1 MARRWLLV
9 PVMAMAVGACASDR
23 ASDAPEPSASA
34 SKPDIELAPDSETI
48 AGQVPPG
55 ATLGTLL
62 VRHDLISADVEGML
76 AAIEGM
82 FDVRR
87 IRAGQPYL
95 LERAF
100 DRQARRFEY
109 EIDAL
114 SFLRV
119 TPYGDEPHHFAA
131 EVVPYDVTRTRASVA
146 AALEGD
152 TTSLFAAMGNAG
164 ELPDLSIAL
173 ADIFAGEVD
182 FNSEL
187 QPGARFQLSV
197 DKAVREGK
205 VVAYGPILAATLH
218 NDGRDLTAI
227 RFQPAGGHP
236 GYYDAKGQSLKRF
249 FLRSPLK
256 FDPSISSG
264 FSRSRLHPVLNVRR
278 AHLGVDYRAPTG
290 APVVAVSQGT
300 VTLAAWTGGGG
311 RTVKVRHASGYETAY
326 LHLSS
331 FGPGIR
337 AGIRVA
343 QGQLIGRVGSTGL
356 ATGPHL
362 HYELRK
368 NGSHVN
374 PTSEHRKL
382 PPGEPVPAGQM
393 GEFSN
398 VRDEALRLLVNH
410 RGSEPQGRTE

>member
-1 MARRWLLV
+1 MPRRWLLV
-9 PVMAMAVGACASDR
+9 PVMAMAVGLCACGR
-23 ASDAPEPSASA
+23 ESDATPAAAASR
-34 SKPDIELAPDSETI
+34 PDIDLAPDSETI
-48 AGQVPPG
+48 PGTVPPG

-62 VRHDLISADVEGML
+62 VRHDLISPDVEGML
-76 AAIEGM
+76 AAIEGI
-82 FDVRR
+82 FDARR
-87 IRAGQPYL
+87 VKAGQPYL

-100 DRQARRFEY
+100 DGRARRFEY
-109 EIDAL
+109 EIDPL
-114 SFLRV
+114 SFLRL
-119 TPYGDEPHHFAA
+119 TPYGSEPHNFAA

-152 TTSLFAAMGNAG
+152 TTSLFAAMDNAG

-187 QPGARFQLSV
+187 QPGDRFQLSV
-197 DKAVREGK
+197 DKAVRDGK

-227 RFQPAGGHP
+227 RFQPAGGQP

-264 FSRSRLHPVLNVRR
+264 FSHSRRHPVLNIRR

-290 APVVAVSQGT
+290 APVVAVSHGT
-300 VTLAAWTGGGG
+300 VTMAAWTRGGG
-311 RTVKVRHASGYETAY
+311 RTVKIKHASGYETAY

-337 AGIRVA
+337 SGLRVA

-356 ATGPHL
+356 STGPHL

-368 NGSHVN
+368 NGAHVN
-374 PTSEHRKL
+374 PTTEHRKL
-382 PPGEPVPAGQM
+382 PPGEPVPANLM
-393 GEFSN
+393 GEFEK
-398 VRDEALRLLVNH
+398 VRDEALSRLVT
-410 RGSEPQGRTE
+410 RKGTEAQGRTE